1 MGSIPEV
8 SIIKGQNRDYSTKQ
22 LLHRIFE
29 ANLNASNCGN
39 DPAVIFS
46 DRIDGNNKLTYT
58 QLNQAAN
65 RIAATLI
72 DQINTSE
79 CEPNQDG
86 DWTIAVCLPPS
97 NELIITLLAILKTG
111 AAYLPLDVT
120 FPKSRIDHILQEAK
134 PALVVFDENAIERS
148 HVSYTAVLSFTE
160 CKALATNYD
169 STNISDDQMLQSA
182 NATPLAL
189 VLYTSGSTGVPKG
202 KWIDWHIYIRKN
214 EHFFYYVN
222 LLVCWIKM
230 KKKLTAIKSKRI

>member
-8 SIIKGQNRDYSTKQ
+8 SIIKGLNRDYSTQQ

-46 DRIDGNNKLTYT
+46 DRIDGNNRLTYA

-65 RIAATLI
+65 RMAAALI

-86 DWTIAVCLPPS
+86 DWIVAVCLPPS
-97 NELIITLLAILKTG
+97 NELIITLLAILKMG
-111 AAYLPLDVT
+111 AAYLPLDIT
-120 FPKSRIDHILQEAK
+120 FPRSRIDHILQEAK
-134 PALVVFDENAIERS
+134 PALVIFDENAIERS
-148 HVSYTAVLSFTE
+148 LFSHSAVLSFTE
-160 CKALATNYD
+160 CKALAANYD
-169 STNISDDQMLQSA
+169 SNNISDDQMLQSA

-189 VLYTSGSTGVPKG
+189 ILYTSGSTGVPKG
-202 KWIDWHIYIRKN
+202 K
-214 EHFFYYVN
+214 
-222 LLVCWIKM
+222 
-230 KKKLTAIKSKRI
+230 